1 MASRLLSLAEIPGFF
16 GDEMTK
22 TFYDLLELTL
32 YSELTKTNPKRAS
45 LLFDEEV
52 EDYFNNEVLYVEYCL
67 FNDRYTA
74 AGQLK
79 GDDTIEGAV
88 RLACLLFH
96 NTAIWGFYPEMAA
109 VLPQPVLALERALRN
124 GIAAGQYELCPEL
137 LIWLLFIGA
146 CSAKFLLQR
155 LYFLN
160 ELSTAVRAQELHTF
174 EEFHSLLTGFFY
186 VDRCYLT
193 ECRDVWTQMHTQTL
207 SPHQ

>member
-96 NTAIWGFYPEMAA
+96 NTAIWGFYPEMA
-109 VLPQPVLALERALRN
+109 VL
-124 GIAAGQYELCPEL
+124 
-137 LIWLLFIGA
+137 
-146 CSAKFLLQR
+146 
-155 LYFLN
+155 
-160 ELSTAVRAQELHTF
+160 
-174 EEFHSLLTGFFY
+174 
-186 VDRCYLT
+186 
-193 ECRDVWTQMHTQTL
+193 
-207 SPHQ
+207 